1 MYWLREKV
9 IMNRNDIIELILD
22 HAIQRGEYS
31 QLFMDRLSGMNDA
44 ELSELL
50 EKFEETV

>member
-1 MYWLREKV
+1 
-9 IMNRNDIIELILD
+9 MNRNDLIELILD

-31 QLFMDRLSGMNDA
+31 QLFMDRLHGSNDA